1 MANIVIILK
10 LNKLNKLGEAPLY
23 LRVIKHRKTA
33 YQSIGLCVKPTDWN
47 KDTCRVRKSHPNS
60 QRANNFILHKLAEA
74 QNKVLEIETKNS
86 SIKASKIKEI
96 LVGKSPQSFII
107 YANKITDQLKE
118 TEQVRTYKRYKTVIK
133 KLSDFLKGKDFMMD
147 ELTVSFLNDYDLY
160 LKKLGN
166 CTNTIHSNLKTLRAI
181 LRRAINEDLLSRDKN
196 PFFIYKLKKAPT
208 KKEKLTSE
216 EIKAII
222 DLTLEENSTLWH
234 CRNYFLFSY
243 YNAGIRAG
251 DLIQLKWGNIRKGR
265 LVYLMDKTG
274 SLKNIQLIPQTLNI
288 LSYYKSEDNEGF
300 IFPLLN
306 NNIDYS
312 DKFFLF
318 SQVSSKNALINKNLK
333 RIAVLSKIDK
343 PITFHIA
350 RHSFSDIARKRGMNI
365 YDISQALAHSSIKIT
380 ETYLADVD
388 DNSLDYEM
396 SKLFNEVH
404 SPDNAIDIAISAGQ

>member
-1 MANIVIILK
+1 MANIKIILK
-10 LNKLNKLGEAPLY
+10 LNKLNNRGEAPLY
-23 LRVIKHRKTA
+23 LRITKDRKPV
-33 YQSIGLCVKPTDWN
+33 YKSIGLYLKPVDWN
-47 KDTCRVRKSHPNS
+47 KDTCSVRKSHPKS
-60 QRANNFILHKLAEA
+60 QGANNFIIQKLAEA
-74 QNKVLEIETKNS
+74 QGRVLEIETKNS
-86 SIKASKIKEI
+86 FIKASKIKEI
-96 LVGKSPQSFII
+96 LVGKSPESFII
-107 YANKITDQLKE
+107 YGNKITDQLKE
-118 TEQVRTYKRYKTVIK
+118 TDQVRTYKRYKTVIK

-147 ELTVSFLNDYDLY
+147 EFTVSFLNDYEFH

-196 PFFIYKLKKAPT
+196 PFFIYKLKKAPS

-222 DLTLEENSTLWH
+222 DLTLEENTSLWH

-251 DLIQLKWGNIRKGR
+251 DLIQLKWRDIRKGR

-288 LSYYKSEDNEGF
+288 LSYYKNEDNEGY

-318 SQVSSKNALINKNLK
+318 SQVGSKNALINKNLK
-333 RIAVLSKIDK
+333 KIAALAKIDK
-343 PITFHIA
+343 PVTFHIA
-350 RHSFSDIARKRGMNI
+350 RHSFSDIARKSGMSI
-365 YDISQALAHSSIKIT
+365 YDISQALSHSSITIT

-396 SKLFNEVH
+396 SKLFNEVTF
-404 SPDNAIDIAISAGQ
+404 PANTIDIAI